1 MMGRGRRQLWSVTGF
16 ALLVFCAEAY
26 QDEDHLTLPALNRVE
41 LDTMNQVKNEVFAT
55 AGIVSSKRK
64 KEATIL
70 AQSVFWSEVRSGQSK
85 F

>member
-1 MMGRGRRQLWSVTGF
+1 MGTGRRQLWSVTGF

-64 KEATIL
+64 KRDHDSHAVCVL
-70 AQSVFWSEVRSGQSK
+70 VRSPVRPVEI
-85 F
+85 